1 MYLRHPHRRGD
12 LALDRPRDWGCQSGP
27 RRCLPA
33 VGALFWNAPEPPG
46 ALADAFAE
54 ASRQVMPQ
62 PGSAAPAS
70 KMSAAD
76 GYSMMVAK
84 AAGGLRAI
92 GGFSDIEEWR
102 FD

>member
-1 MYLRHPHRRGD
+1 
-12 LALDRPRDWGCQSGP
+12 
-27 RRCLPA
+27 
-33 VGALFWNAPEPPG
+33 
-46 ALADAFAE
+46 
-54 ASRQVMPQ
+54 
-62 PGSAAPAS
+62 
-70 KMSAAD
+70 MSAAD